1 MERPGAVG
9 NPAFANR
16 VLGGRTF
23 SLLRVAAVG
32 LAAALAACA
41 GPAKKPAPT
50 VEAPPPPPPAVVQPQ
65 EVPTNK
71 VALLLPMTGGNARVG
86 QSIANAANMALLDVG
101 SRNIKLTIYDTAA
114 NGAAAA
120 AQKAIA
126 AGNKLFLGPLLAPD
140 VLAVRGA
147 ARAAGI
153 PVITYS
159 NDASVAGDNVY
170 VLGFQPDQSIERVV
184 RYARSRGLERF
195 GALVPAGTYGQR
207 ASAALLRS
215 VRDSGGKVTAIETYE
230 RSRAKLA
237 AAVRRLTDYEA
248 RVARASQG
256 GVVRADGTVAPV
268 QERLGPVSFQ
278 ALLIADGSAIASSF
292 LAPLNQY
299 GAGPGKVRYLG
310 PELWNAEPGIRA
322 ATGLHG
328 SWFASVPDARFNQ
341 LAARYR
347 QKFGGSPSRLASL
360 GYDSVLLVNA
370 IGNEWQIGSSFPER
384 RLKDP
389 DGFAGVDGIFRFG
402 TSGIANRG
410 LEVQQVGPG
419 GNTVVAPAP
428 KTFARSGVA
437 AIN

>member
-1 MERPGAVG
+1 MDMSARTMARPGAFG
-9 NPAFANR
+9 NRPLARLRHA
-16 VLGGRTF
+16 VLGF
-23 SLLRVAAVG
+23 VAT
-32 LAAALAACA
+32 LAACA
-41 GPAKKPAPT
+41 TPAPKT
-50 VEAPPPPPPAVVQPQ
+50 PEVAAEVAPPLPPPVVQPA
-65 EVPTNK
+65 EAPTNK

-101 SRNIKLTIYDTAA
+101 SSNIKLTVYDTAA
-114 NGAAAA
+114 GGAAAA
-120 AQKAIA
+120 AQRAIA
-126 AGNKLFLGPLLAPD
+126 AGNKLFLGPLLAGD
-140 VLAVRGA
+140 VTAVHGA

-153 PVITYS
+153 PVVTYS
-159 NDASVAGDNVY
+159 NDASVAGDGVY
-170 VLGFQPDQSIERVV
+170 VLGFQPDQSIDRVI
-184 RYARSRGLERF
+184 RFARSRGIERF

-207 ASAALLRS
+207 ASAAMLRA
-215 VRDSGGKVTAIETYE
+215 VRDSGGKVTAIETYQ

-278 ALLIADGSAIASSF
+278 ALLIADTGAIASSF
-292 LAPLNQY
+292 LAPLQQF
-299 GAGPGKVRYLG
+299 GAGPGQIRYLG

-328 SWFASVPDARFNQ
+328 AWFASVPDARFNQ
-341 LAARYR
+341 LATRYR
-347 QKFGGSPSRLASL
+347 ARFGGAPSRLASL

-370 IGNEWQIGSSFPER
+370 IGGDWSIGAPFPER
-384 RLKDP
+384 RLRDP

-402 TSGIANRG
+402 ASGVADRG

-419 GNTVVAPAP
+419 GTTVVSAAPR
-428 KTFARSGVA
+428 TFARSKVA